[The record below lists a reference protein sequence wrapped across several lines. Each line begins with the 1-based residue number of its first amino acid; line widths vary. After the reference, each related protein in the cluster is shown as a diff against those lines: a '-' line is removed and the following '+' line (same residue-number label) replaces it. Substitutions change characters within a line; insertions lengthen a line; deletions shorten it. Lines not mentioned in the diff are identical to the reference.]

1 MNLKIQRIIFAILT
15 ITTFATIFIFSSQN
29 GNISGD
35 TSRGFTRKI
44 VEILRIDKNLSETE
58 KENLIENSQ
67 FIIRKLTHFT
77 IYTIAGI
84 NIFGFF
90 NTFDMKMKNKIIC
103 ALFTGAVY
111 AMTDEFHQMFSGERT
126 ASPKDVCIDS
136 VGVLF
141 GVCIYL
147 IVEKIIKKI
156 RHKQLK
162 NNTKSY
168 I

>member
-1 MNLKIQRIIFAILT
+1 MNLKKQRIIFAILT
-15 ITTFATIFIFSSQN
+15 IATFVTIFIFSSQN
-29 GNISGD
+29 GNLSGT

-67 FIIRKLTHFT
+67 FIIRKLAHFT

-111 AMTDEFHQMFSGERT
+111 AVSDEFHQMFSGERT
-126 ASPKDVCIDS
+126 ASIRDVCIDS
-136 VGVLF
+136 CGVFFGVLIF
-141 GVCIYL
+141 IFV
-147 IVEKIIKKI
+147 KKI
-156 RHKQLK
+156 LK
-162 NNTKSY
+162 SIKYN
-168 I
+168 

>member
-1 MNLKIQRIIFAILT
+1 MNLKKQRIIFAILT
-15 ITTFATIFIFSSQN
+15 IATFITIFIFSSQN
-29 GNISGD
+29 GNLSGT

-67 FIIRKLTHFT
+67 FIIRKLAHFT

-126 ASPKDVCIDS
+126 ASIRDVCIDS
-136 VGVLF
+136 CGVLF
-141 GVCIYL
+141 GICIF
-147 IVEKIIKKI
+147 IIFHKIIKV
-156 RHKQLK
+156 RK
-162 NNTKSY
+162 NVTNDNC
-168 I
+168 

>member
-1 MNLKIQRIIFAILT
+1 MNLKKQRIIFAIPT
-15 ITTFATIFIFSSQN
+15 IATFITIFIFSSQN
-29 GNISGD
+29 GNLSGT

-67 FIIRKLTHFT
+67 FIIRKLANFT

-126 ASPKDVCIDS
+126 ASIRDVCIDS
-136 VGVLF
+136 CGVLF
-141 GVCIYL
+141 GICIF
-147 IVEKIIKKI
+147 IIFDKIIKV
-156 RHKQLK
+156 RK
-162 NNTKSY
+162 NVTNDNC
-168 I
+168 

>member
-35 TSRGFTRKI
+35 TSRGFTRQI

-67 FIIRKLTHFT
+67 FIIRKLAHFT

-90 NTFDMKMKNKIIC
+90 NTFDIKMKNKIIF

-111 AMTDEFHQMFSGERT
+111 AVSDEFHQMFSGGRT
-126 ASPKDVCIDS
+126 ASPIDVCIDS
-136 VGVLF
+136 CGVLF
-141 GVCIYL
+141 GIGIFLLV
-147 IVEKIIKKI
+147 KNI
-156 RHKQLK
+156 RNMKY
-162 NNTKSY
+162 N
-168 I
+168 

>member
-15 ITTFATIFIFSSQN
+15 IATFATIFIFSSQN
-29 GNISGD
+29 GNISEA
-35 TSRGFTRKI
+35 TSRRFTRKI

-58 KENLIENSQ
+58 KENLIESCQ
-67 FIIRKLTHFT
+67 YIIRKTAHFS
-77 IYTIAGI
+77 IYAIAGI

-126 ASPKDVCIDS
+126 ASIRDVCIDS
-136 VGVLF
+136 CGVFFGVLIF
-141 GVCIYL
+141 IFV
-147 IVEKIIKKI
+147 KKI
-156 RHKQLK
+156 LK
-162 NNTKSY
+162 SIKYN
-168 I
+168 

>member
-29 GNISGD
+29 GNMSGT

-67 FIIRKLTHFT
+67 FIIRKLAHFI

-126 ASPKDVCIDS
+126 ASIRDVCIDS
-136 VGVLF
+136 CGVVF
-141 GVCIYL
+141 GIFIFL
-147 IVEKIIKKI
+147 IINKVIKRK
-156 RHKQLK
+156 
-162 NNTKSY
+162 TK
-168 I
+168 

>member
-1 MNLKIQRIIFAILT
+1 MNIKIQRIIFAILT
-15 ITTFATIFIFSSQN
+15 LATFVTIFIFSNQN

-67 FIIRKLTHFT
+67 FIIRKLAHFT

-90 NTFDMKMKNKIIC
+90 NTFDMKMKNKILC

-111 AMTDEFHQMFSGERT
+111 AMSDEIHQMFSGGRT
-126 ASPKDVCIDS
+126 ASPIDVCIDS
-136 VGVLF
+136 CGVLF
-141 GVCIYL
+141 GIGIFLLV
-147 IVEKIIKKI
+147 KNI
-156 RHKQLK
+156 RNMKY
-162 NNTKSY
+162 N
-168 I
+168 

>member
-1 MNLKIQRIIFAILT
+1 MNLKKQRIIFAILT
-15 ITTFATIFIFSSQN
+15 IATFITIFIFSSQN
-29 GNISGD
+29 GNLSGT

-67 FIIRKLTHFT
+67 FIIRKFAHFT

-126 ASPKDVCIDS
+126 ASIRDVCIDS
-136 VGVLF
+136 CGVLF
-141 GVCIYL
+141 GICIF
-147 IVEKIIKKI
+147 IIFDKIIKV
-156 RHKQLK
+156 RK
-162 NNTKSY
+162 NVTNDNC
-168 I
+168 